1 MSIFIGHLHLFILT
15 SFYLGSDRVQQR
27 LREDIRPLAESWAG
41 VRLEHTST
49 YGIRRYTNGSW
60 LISHIDRSRLSLQKF
75 PVL

>member
-1 MSIFIGHLHLFILT
+1 MIMFIDHHHLSILI
-15 SFYLGSDRVQQR
+15 SFSLGSDRVQQR

-60 LISHIDRSRLSLQKF
+60 LISHVDR
-75 PVL
+75 